1 MATPTA
7 SSAASLSGSASPG
20 RLPPPKVPLDSSLRA
35 YLATNADIVT
45 RIVKPVRMD
54 DIGALS
60 AQSDQP
66 ILFENIVEKPGF
78 RLCDIL
84 VKNRASQARALGVA
98 PKDYLRTL
106 AYRLRQPPRGFKV
119 VKSGPVKDVV
129 RLHNQADWT
138 ELPIPFHKDRDAAPY
153 VTAMNILLDPET
165 GFYNSCHAGTH
176 AVGPRRGLI
185 SFVTPHS
192 HVIMRKYIE
201 RGLDH
206 MPIAFVFGVPPAFE
220 IMANFS
226 GLHMDMWGEMEM
238 VGTIMDRDIEMV
250 PCETLPINVPAE
262 AEIIVE
268 GRVNLKDRFKVGEV
282 TSPSMYHL
290 PHSESLP
297 EVEITAITMR
307 GDRPIYRNHQTTPA
321 TDHQPLPRLCHEA
334 VLYNRLTE
342 IGLDV
347 KDVRFPTWGAALS
360 CIIQFDYPREGFVND
375 ALMAAMGA
383 PWLNTK
389 MVVAVSPDTN
399 LDDPADVYHAIATRC
414 DPARD
419 IIIVPGTRGSPYD
432 PSARPLEGH
441 NPWRIVGKMGIDATA
456 KARHDPAD
464 FERAWPRN
472 WGKVRLAD
480 YL

>member
-1 MATPTA
+1 MTA
-7 SSAASLSGSASPG
+7 STTDRPNASQSLDASL
-20 RLPPPKVPLDSSLRA
+20 RDYLD
-35 YLATNADIVT
+35 TNADIVT
-45 RIVKPVRMD
+45 RIVKPVRID

-78 RLCDIL
+78 RICDIL
-84 VKNRASQARALGVA
+84 VKSRRLQARALGVER
-98 PKDYLRTL
+98 KDYLKTL
-106 AYRLRQPPRGFKV
+106 AYRLRQPPRGFHNLR
-119 VKSGPVKDVV
+119 SGPVKEVIKLGKDV
-129 RLHNQADWT
+129 DWT
-138 ELPIPFHKDRDAAPY
+138 TLPVPFHKDKETWPY
-153 VTAMNILLDPET
+153 LTAMNIIKDPET

-176 AVGPRRGLI
+176 VVGPNRGLI
-185 SFVTPHS
+185 SFATPHS
-192 HVIMRKYIE
+192 HIIMRKYRAMGAE
-201 RGLDH
+201 F
-206 MPIAFVFGVPPAFE
+206 MPIAFIIGVPPAYE

-226 GLHMDMWGEMEM
+226 GLHMDSWGEMEM

-250 PCETLPINVPAE
+250 PCETIDLTVPAE
-262 AEIIVE
+262 AEIVVE
-268 GRVNLKDRFKVGEV
+268 GRVRLDGRTRVGDV

-290 PHSESLP
+290 PHYEDLP

-307 GDRPIYRNHQTTPA
+307 AERPIYRNHQTTPA

-360 CIIQFDYPREGFVND
+360 CIVQMTAPREGFMND
-375 ALMAAMGA
+375 ALMTAMGA

-389 MVVAVSPDTN
+389 LVVAVSPDTN
-399 LDDPADVYHAIATRC
+399 LDDPAEVYHAIATRC
-414 DPARD
+414 DPSRD
-419 IIIVPGTRGSPYD
+419 IIIVNNTRGSPYD
-432 PSARPLEGH
+432 PSARPLEGQY
-441 NPWRIVGKMGIDATA
+441 PWRVVGKMGIDATI
-456 KARHDPAD
+456 KSRHDAAD

-472 WGKVRLAD
+472 WGKVKLED

>member
-1 MATPTA
+1 M
-7 SSAASLSGSASPG
+7 AASPVGRAPSASA
-20 RLPPPKVPLDSSLRA
+20 RKPLDASLRG
-35 YLATNADIVT
+35 YLQTNADIVT
-45 RIVKPVRMD
+45 RIAKPVRMA

-66 ILFENIVEKPGF
+66 ILFENIVEKPDF
-78 RLCDIL
+78 RLCDML
-84 VKNRASQARALGVA
+84 VKTRRSQARALGVE

-106 AYRLRQPPRGFKV
+106 AYRLRQPARGFRN
-119 VKSGPVKDVV
+119 VKTGPVKEVV
-129 RLHNQADWT
+129 KLHNEADWT
-138 ELPIPFHKDRDAAPY
+138 ELPIPFHKDKDEAPY
-153 VTAMNILLDPET
+153 VTAMNIIRDPET

-192 HVIMRKYIE
+192 HAIMGKY
-201 RGLDH
+201 RAMGMDR
-206 MPIAFVFGVPPAFE
+206 MPIAFVFGVPPAYE

-238 VGTIMDRDIEMV
+238 VGTIMDRDVEMV
-250 PCETLPINVPAE
+250 PCETLDLTVPAE
-262 AEIIVE
+262 AEIVVE
-268 GRVNLKDRFKVGEV
+268 GHVMLKDKFRVGDV
-282 TSPSMYHL
+282 TSPSMYNL
-290 PHSESLP
+290 PHYENVP

-307 GDRPIYRNHQTTPA
+307 ADRPIYRNHQTCPD
-321 TDHQPLPRLCHEA
+321 TDHQTLPRLCHEA
-334 VLYNRLTE
+334 VLFNRLSE

-360 CIIQFDYPREGFVND
+360 CILQFNYPREGFVND
-375 ALMAAMGA
+375 ALMLAMGA

-389 MVVAVSPDTN
+389 LVVAVSHDTDI
-399 LDDPADVYHAIATRC
+399 DDAREVYHAIATRC

-419 IIIVPGTRGSPYD
+419 VIMVPHTRGSPYD
-432 PSARPLEGH
+432 PSARPLEGQY
-441 NPWRIVGKMGIDATA
+441 PWRIVGKMGIDATA
-456 KARHDPAD
+456 KSRHDPAD

-472 WGKVRLAD
+472 WGKVKLSD

>member
-1 MATPTA
+1 VT
-7 SSAASLSGSASPG
+7 
-20 RLPPPKVPLDSSLRA
+20 LPPPARRSSNQALDASLRA
-35 YLATNADIVT
+35 YLESNSDIVT

-84 VKNRASQARALGVA
+84 VKNRRAQARALGVA
-98 PKDYLRTL
+98 PENYLKTL
-106 AYRLRQPPRGFKV
+106 AFRLRQPPRGFRNV
-119 VKSGPVKDVV
+119 SSGPVKEVIARGAD
-129 RLHNQADWT
+129 ADWT
-138 ELPIPFHKDRDAAPY
+138 RLPIPYHKDKDAAPY
-153 VTAMNILLDPET
+153 VTAMNIIKDPQT

-192 HVIMRKYIE
+192 HIVMRKYRE
-201 RGLDH
+201 MGADY
-206 MPIAFVFGVPPAFE
+206 MPIAFVFGVPPAYE

-226 GLHMDMWGEMEM
+226 GLHMDSWGEMEM
-238 VGTIMDRDIEMV
+238 VGTIMDRDVEMV
-250 PCETLPINVPAE
+250 PCETLDLSVPAE
-262 AEIIVE
+262 AEIVVE
-268 GRVNLKDRFKVGEV
+268 GRVKLDGKFRVGDV

-290 PHSESLP
+290 PHYEELP

-307 GDRPIYRNHQTTPA
+307 ADRPIYRNHQTTPA
-321 TDHQPLPRLCHEA
+321 TDHQTLPRLCHEA

-342 IGLDV
+342 IGLEV

-360 CIIQFDYPREGFVND
+360 CILQFDYPRQGFVND
-375 ALMAAMGA
+375 ALMTAMGA

-389 MVVAVSPDTN
+389 MVVAVSPDTDV
-399 LDDPADVYHAIATRC
+399 DDPADVYHAIATRC

-419 IIIVPGTRGSPYD
+419 IIMVGNSRGSPYD
-432 PSARPLEGH
+432 PSARPIEGQH
-441 NPWRIVGKMGIDATA
+441 PWRTVGKIGIDATA
-456 KARHDPAD
+456 KSRHDPAD

-472 WGKVRLAD
+472 WGKVKLAD